1 MAYKGKFR
9 ASNPSK
15 YKGDASKITYR
26 SRWELVVMQNFDHHP
41 DVLEWSSE
49 EIVIPYISPLDNKRH
64 RYFPD
69 FYVKRKGKDGN
80 IACYLIEVKPL
91 AQTKPPK
98 VSNQVTRKYLN
109 EVATWGVN
117 SAKWQMAE
125 SYCKERNWTFIK
137 ITEKELGL
145 F

>member
-1 MAYKGKFR
+1 M
-9 ASNPSK
+9 S
-15 YKGDASKITYR
+15 
-26 SRWELVVMQNFDHHP
+26 
-41 DVLEWSSE
+41 
-49 EIVIPYISPLDNKRH
+49 
-64 RYFPD
+64 
-69 FYVKRKGKDGN
+69 VKSVKKGKDGT